1 MMTTAELQI
10 SDVRRLVL
18 VGSCVAAAAAANY
31 AGPALPERGPVAL
44 GAAALGVLLMLRR
57 RPQPELAEGDAE
69 AQATTAASQPARG
82 GRGVRPE
89 LEALGAALG
98 AALASVERHLGAHEQ
113 RLTSLS
119 GRQSLLQVEAREMLA
134 DFGAKLKEIEM
145 RLMETEEQ
153 TQQIRAHHLDLLRR
167 LNASL
172 VDAVGASSGDASP

>member
-1 MMTTAELQI
+1 MMTTAELQV

-89 LEALGAALG
+89 LEALG